1 MGQRRLSLLDV
12 IMRIKQNL
20 KAYVDMTNASEIARR
35 YFVTNA
41 FDTALGLIGLVMG
54 SYVVEVSD
62 PMIILSTGFGTAF
75 AAFLSG
81 FVGTYLM
88 ERAERLRE
96 LHELERSMLVS
107 LENSL
112 LERAQKTASLLIALA
127 SGVAALFAS
136 AVILSPFAFAY
147 LGLCS
152 IKVAYFW
159 ALAQGLLFLF
169 ILGFFMGRI
178 SRENKILYG
187 ILAMFLGLLIALL
200 GLFIE

>member
-1 MGQRRLSLLDV
+1 
-12 IMRIKQNL
+12 MRIKQNL

-54 SYVVEVSD
+54 SYVVKVSD

-75 AAFLSG
+75 AVFLSG

-112 LERAQKTASLLIALA
+112 LERAQKTASLLVALA

-136 AVILSPFAFAY
+136 AVILSPFAFAH
-147 LGLCS
+147 LGLGS
-152 IKVAYFW
+152 IEIAYFW

-187 ILAMFLGLLIALL
+187 VLAMFLGLLIALL
-200 GLFIE
+200 GIFIR